1 MTKKIQYFQE
11 KELAEHM
18 AGTVVEN
25 LDFEEFFRIHEPGEE
40 DFVFL
45 DPPYDSEFSTYA
57 GNEFDRR
64 DQERL
69 ADFLLNRCRARFML
83 VIKNTDFIRSLYP
96 EGKKT
101 AGGRKL
107 YVGMFDKKYVVSF
120 RDRNDKSAQ
129 HLMITNYPLPYENI
143 S

>member
-1 MTKKIQYFQE
+1 MK
-11 KELAEHM
+11 
-18 AGTVVEN
+18 N
-25 LDFEEFFRIHEPGEE
+25 FFRIHEPGEE

-83 VIKNTDFIRSLYP
+83 VIKNHAELLSGLFILR
-96 EGKKT
+96 ERKQRE
-101 AGGRKL
+101 AGNCMWECL
-107 YVGMFDKKYVVSF
+107 T
-120 RDRNDKSAQ
+120 KS
-129 HLMITNYPLPYENI
+129 M
-143 S
+143 